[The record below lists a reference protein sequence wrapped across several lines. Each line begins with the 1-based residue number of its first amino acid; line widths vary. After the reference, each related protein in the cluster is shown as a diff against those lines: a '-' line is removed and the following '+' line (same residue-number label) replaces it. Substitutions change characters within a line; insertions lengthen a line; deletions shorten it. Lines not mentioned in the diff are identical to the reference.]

1 MLTVRTGNTSPFGRK
16 IRIAVMVLGLERE
29 VAIVRVRAPE
39 VSERLG
45 RQVAEVTQ
53 RLRGLDLYKVPG
65 VAETV
70 DWARALA
77 ALGHTEATP
86 AALRETMGAAIKHQE
101 DLERSEEAIA
111 EHARR

>member
-1 MLTVRTGNTSPFGRK
+1 
-16 IRIAVMVLGLERE
+16 
-29 VAIVRVRAPE
+29 VRAPE

-86 AALRETMGAAIKHQE
+86 AALRETIGAAVKHQE

-111 EHARR
+111 FPAGR

>member
-1 MLTVRTGNTSPFGRK
+1 M
-16 IRIAVMVLGLERE
+16 
-29 VAIVRVRAPE
+29 
-39 VSERLG
+39 
-45 RQVAEVTQ
+45 TQ

-111 EHARR
+111 FPADDDRQRSGPGRERDALCAPAP

>member
-1 MLTVRTGNTSPFGRK
+1 M
-16 IRIAVMVLGLERE
+16 
-29 VAIVRVRAPE
+29 
-39 VSERLG
+39 
-45 RQVAEVTQ
+45 
-53 RLRGLDLYKVPG
+53 PG

-70 DWARALA
+70 DWARSLA

-111 EHARR
+111 EHAGR